1 MVLRSG
7 ALLGAAKACGVSQNG
22 ISAVKRT
29 VLDLIRLSA
38 FDAAEDQRSARELE
52 QRARRTLAQSR
63 TKGLGACR
71 ETIEAFKRGER
82 N

>member
-1 MVLRSG
+1 MALRSG
-7 ALLGAAKACGVSQNG
+7 SLLGAAQACGVPLKR

-38 FDAAEDQRSARELE
+38 FDAAEAKQAARELD
-52 QRARRTLAQSR
+52 QHARRALAQSR
-63 TKGLGACR
+63 ADGLGGCR
-71 ETIEAFKRGER
+71 ETIEAFERAER